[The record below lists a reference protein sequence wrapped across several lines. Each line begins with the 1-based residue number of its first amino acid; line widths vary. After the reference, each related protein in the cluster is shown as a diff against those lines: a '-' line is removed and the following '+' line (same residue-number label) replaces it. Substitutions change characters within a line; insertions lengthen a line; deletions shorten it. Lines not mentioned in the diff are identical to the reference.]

1 MAVPPEV
8 FYRPAVTDRE
18 LLEVLDLQRRN
29 QPAALSAEEMER
41 EGYVTLTHSLPLL
54 RQMQGRGPQIVC
66 VANGRVVGYALC
78 LHPEL
83 AGEVPALAPMF
94 RAIRLVRGADSEYRV
109 MGQVCIEKKF
119 RGQGHFRRLYRE
131 LQKCCSPLPL
141 ITEVAESNKRS
152 LEAHRAIGFES
163 LTRHEDGG
171 TRWEV
176 LILQ

>member
-1 MAVPPEV
+1 MAVLPEV
-8 FYRPAVTDRE
+8 HYRPAATARE
-18 LLEVLDLQRRN
+18 LLEILDLQRRN

-54 RQMQGRGPQIVC
+54 QQMQGMGPQV
-66 VANGRVVGYALC
+66 VAVADGRVVGYALC

-94 RAIRLVRGADSEYRV
+94 RAIRLVRGAGSDYRV
-109 MGQVCIEKKF
+109 MGQVCVEKEF

-131 LQKCCSPLPL
+131 LRNRCSPLPL
-141 ITEVAESNKRS
+141 ITEVAETNRRS
-152 LEAHRAIGFES
+152 LQAHLAIGFER

-176 LILQ
+176 LILE